1 MASDVVKNAVF
12 FTIYIIIAM
21 NLFNTWLMY
30 LYTPLVYHEVFLE
43 TFDYIYVYI
52 YIYILLKLH
61 FVEHCF
67 LFILL

>member
-1 MASDVVKNAVF
+1 MWF
-12 FTIYIIIAM
+12 RMLYFYHIYNYRNEFI
-21 NLFNTWLMY
+21 FNTWLMY

-52 YIYILLKLH
+52 YILLKLH

>member
-1 MASDVVKNAVF
+1 MWLRMLYFYHK
-12 FTIYIIIAM
+12 YIIIAM

-52 YIYILLKLH
+52 YILLKLH